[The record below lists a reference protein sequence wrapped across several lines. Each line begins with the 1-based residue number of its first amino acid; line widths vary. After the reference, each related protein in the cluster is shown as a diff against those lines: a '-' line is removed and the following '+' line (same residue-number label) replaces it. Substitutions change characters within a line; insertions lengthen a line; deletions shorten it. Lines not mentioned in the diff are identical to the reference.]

1 MLYLTGAF
9 DGKASKYP
17 QEKKVSD
24 LMQQYWVNFAKTG
37 GNPNG
42 TNLPQW
48 PMFEADKSTVMQFNN
63 GATLIETPNMERIK
77 LIDRFMNYV
86 RTGK

>member
-1 MLYLTGAF
+1 
-9 DGKASKYP
+9 
-17 QEKKVSD
+17 
-24 LMQQYWVNFAKTG
+24 MQQYWVNFAKTC

-42 TNLPQW
+42 KNLPQW
-48 PMFEADKSTVMQFNN
+48 PQFEADQPTVMQFNN
-63 GATLIETPNMERIK
+63 GAKLIPLPNQQRIK